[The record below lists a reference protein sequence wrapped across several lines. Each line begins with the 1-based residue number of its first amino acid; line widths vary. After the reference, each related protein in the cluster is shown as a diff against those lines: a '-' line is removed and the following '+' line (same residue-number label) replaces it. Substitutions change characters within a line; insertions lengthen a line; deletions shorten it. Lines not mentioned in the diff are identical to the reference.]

1 MTLVSNLEVRV
12 GIDISDFT
20 RGMSAVD
27 NKIESFGKSVG
38 TGIMALGSGI
48 STIGDKMS
56 SLGASISSATRPL
69 TDLANSGL
77 EAAAG
82 FQDIMVQL
90 QTFGGLTGK
99 SLEDVRQKALQLGAD
114 TKYSASDAANAMLE
128 LVKAGYDTKTAMQ
141 DAGVALNLAAVGG
154 MNLEQAAGIV
164 SSTISQFNLD
174 PIDEANMVLDSLAA
188 GANASRADVSD
199 LADGLKNV
207 GVVASTMGFS
217 LQDTTAALAVMSNAG
232 IEGAE
237 AGTQLKSALINLS
250 TSTTAKDALVDLG
263 VSLYDANGKM
273 KDMDTIIDQ
282 LSASMKD
289 FTPEEKTQTLKDLGG
304 SFGITAL
311 SALMAAGGVDTMVGS
326 MNAAP
331 AASDIAEKSMGTFNG
346 TVESLK
352 GSVETLL
359 IQGLTPL
366 MENGLTPLV
375 SQVTEVVNSITD
387 WAGKNPEVASTI
399 GAIVLGVGALGAG
412 LAILGPIVGLI
423 GTAIAGFGTLITVA
437 TGPIGLLTLGI
448 AGLIAL
454 LSSPDIQNGLKA
466 WQGVFDKL
474 KIILGAIAD
483 DMKSRLD
490 DVAVNFR
497 GFVRD
502 ITTVIEDLKSKAA
515 AAQIVLGINVDA
527 NSAQVTESTSNI
539 QAADIAKKLEATVN
553 SQLANGEPIKVD
565 VPTLVN
571 VEAMGETDRLV
582 KQIVDP
588 TAIQQAIDAAI
599 SSGDVATVQALLPI
613 SMKLAVDP
621 AEQMRTLLSTALDAG
636 GENSPVFNVLTQMAT
651 ELQID
656 TKEIVAQY
664 DHALKQAAGSQV
676 YTVDVHVKVNPLL
689 DTSGIVPV
697 ATAAATNA
705 ANSATASGVP
715 QYASG
720 GFTRSEGF
728 AYLHANEL
736 ILNPQQQMALSRG
749 GAGSGSSVYNM
760 TVIGQSPYE
769 VANMVGRATREQDR

>member
-1 MTLVSNLEVRV
+1 MSIISNLEVRIGV
-12 GIDISDFT
+12 DISDFT
-20 RGMSAVD
+20 RGMGEVD
-27 NKIESFGKSVG
+27 TKITNFGKSFG
-38 TGIMALGSGI
+38 TGLIGAGSVVSELGTQVSE
-48 STIGDKMS
+48 
-56 SLGASISSATRPL
+56 LGTKIQTATAPLQQLVSEGLNVSASFEDAMT
-69 TDLANSGL
+69 
-77 EAAAG
+77 
-82 FQDIMVQL
+82 QM
-90 QTFGGLTGK
+90 QTFGGLSGD
-99 SLEDVRQKALQLGAD
+99 SLDKVRNKALELGQV
-114 TKYSASDAANAMLE
+114 TVFSAGDAANAMLE
-128 LVKAGYDTKTAMQ
+128 LVKAGYDTEQAMQ
-141 DAGVALNLAAVGG
+141 AAGGALDLASVG
-154 MNLEQAAGIV
+154 NISLEAAAGIV
-164 SSTISQFNLD
+164 SSTLAQFNLGAED
-174 PIDEANMVLDSLAA
+174 ASQVVDILAQ
-188 GANASRADVSD
+188 GANASRADIAG
-199 LADGLKNV
+199 LAESLKNSGANASLT
-207 GVVASTMGFS
+207 GVS
-217 LQDTTAALAVMSNAG
+217 LKDMVAALGVMSNAG
-232 IEGAE
+232 QDGAE
-237 AGTQLKSALINLS
+237 AGTKLNSALVSLTTNG
-250 TSTTAKDALVDLG
+250 TAKDTLDKLG
-263 VSLYDANGKM
+263 VSLYDSGAKM
-273 KDMDTIIDQ
+273 KDLDTIIDD
-282 LSASMKD
+282 LNTSMKGMSQ
-289 FTPEEKTQTLKDLGG
+289 EEQISTIKDLGG
-304 SFGITAL
+304 TYGMTAL
-311 SALMAAGGVDTMVGS
+311 AALLMKNGTDQ
-326 MNAAP
+326 MNAAMDKAP
-331 AASDIAEKSMGTFNG
+331 KAADVAEKSMGTFNG
-346 TVESLK
+346 RVENLRGSL
-352 GSVETLL
+352 ETLS
-359 IQGLTPL
+359 IKGFTPL
-366 MENGLTPLV
+366 MNTLKPILD
-375 SQVTEVVNSITD
+375 SIAQIANKVGD
-387 WAGKNPEVASTI
+387 WAAKNPELTTTLGLGVIAITGLGIAAGIAGPLLGILGGGISILGGAISLALSPLGLLALGI
-399 GAIVLGVGALGAG
+399 GAIV
-412 LAILGPIVGLI
+412 
-423 GTAIAGFGTLITVA
+423 
-437 TGPIGLLTLGI
+437 
-448 AGLIAL
+448 AL
-454 LSSPDIQNGLKA
+454 LSNPDVQNALNTWPGIFKNALTLVAEGIK
-466 WQGVFDKL
+466 GK
-474 KIILGAIAD
+474 
-483 DMKSRLD
+483 LD
-490 DVAVNFR
+490 DIAVGFR

-565 VPTLVN
+565 VPTLAN

-676 YTVDVHVKVNPLL
+676 YTVDAYVKVNPLL